1 MCDTSLS
8 VSDACPC
15 PIHVQDGYGGSGE
28 VSVLPRLA
36 VLDLLILKLATNISR
51 CAREGQTSS
60 THGSPD
66 LTIKQFGLRQDL
78 ICPLTIQ

>member
-36 VLDLLILKLATNISR
+36 VLDLLICMLK
-51 CAREGQTSS
+51 
-60 THGSPD
+60 
-66 LTIKQFGLRQDL
+66 TIYDTPVPVTLLWQIWLY
-78 ICPLTIQ
+78 